1 MVAPAL
7 ESLELVSLTGYDVD
21 AMDTLFQRF
30 PDHPHLQTLKLSIP
44 LILPESY
51 DALLGLFPTV
61 TSLYFLGTVE
71 EPTLSLLPALKFIT
85 YHPLAQDWP
94 PRFEGRPF
102 DYGMR
107 WLCRHVQDCHGTP
120 RAMQSVCIGPSV
132 RQLGRIQ
139 GAEEASYHTLRG
151 LVELV
156 ELDDDADLFRHS
168 WASDDEGESDDEDES
183 EE

>member
-7 ESLELVSLTGYDVD
+7 ESLELVSLAGYDVD
-21 AMDTLFQRF
+21 AHGHPLFQRF
-30 PDHPHLQTLKLSIP
+30 PDHPHPQTLKLCNIP
-44 LILPESY
+44 MTLPESY

-61 TSLYFLGTVE
+61 TSLYLLGTAE

-120 RAMQSVCIGPSV
+120 RAMQSVCIGPPD
-132 RQLGRIQ
+132 
-139 GAEEASYHTLRG
+139 AEEASYHTLRG

-183 EE
+183 E